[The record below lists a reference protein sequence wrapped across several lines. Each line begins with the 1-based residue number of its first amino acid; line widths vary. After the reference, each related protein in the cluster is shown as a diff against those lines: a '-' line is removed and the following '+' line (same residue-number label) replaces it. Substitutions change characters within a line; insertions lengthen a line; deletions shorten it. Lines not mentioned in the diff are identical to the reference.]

1 MVNTIL
7 MQRFVITFY
16 HSALGVF
23 SSKKVFNFNMKF
35 NSSHAERPARTDE
48 ISWVMG

>member
-1 MVNTIL
+1 MVNTFL

-23 SSKKVFNFNMKF
+23 SSKKVLKF
-35 NSSHAERPARTDE
+35 NLNSIALMPSVQRGPMRFH
-48 ISWVMG
+48 G

>member
-23 SSKKVFNFNMKF
+23 SLKKGVDEGDPH
-35 NSSHAERPARTDE
+35 NSSHAERPARTDRFL
-48 ISWVMG
+48 G

>member
-23 SSKKVFNFNMKF
+23 SSKKGVKIQYEF

-48 ISWVMG
+48 ISRVMG